1 MSLWKFAFSYCF
13 GGLLTSHSI
22 ILFTAAASH
31 CLCHSCCVECPKEIF
46 TLAGSWLSE
55 VLYLQGDA
63 SVLLCLGGELCVP
76 CSGSV
81 TPEANP
87 EHTAREKAGEK
98 TVMEAQV
105 GSELPMLAV

>member
-1 MSLWKFAFSYCF
+1 MSLWKLSFSYCF

-22 ILFTAAASH
+22 ILFTAAASD
-31 CLCHSCCVECPKEIF
+31 CLCHSCCVEFPKEIF
-46 TLAGSWLSE
+46 TLPSSWLSG
-55 VLYLQGDA
+55 VLYLQGNA

-81 TPEANP
+81 TPEANL

-98 TVMEAQV
+98 TVMEA
-105 GSELPMLAV
+105 